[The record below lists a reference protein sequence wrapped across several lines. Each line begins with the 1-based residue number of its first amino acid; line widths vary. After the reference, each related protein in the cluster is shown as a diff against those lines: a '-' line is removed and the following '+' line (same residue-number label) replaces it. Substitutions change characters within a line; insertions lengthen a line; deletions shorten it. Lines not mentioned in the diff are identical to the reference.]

1 METTMDNEL
10 DWNDSMLGML
20 GAVTLAGFLTSCAWL
35 LNSL

>member
-1 METTMDNEL
+1 MNNDL

-20 GAVTLAGFLTSCAWL
+20 GAITLASFLSTCAWL

>member
-1 METTMDNEL
+1 MDNDF

-20 GAVTLAGFLTSCAWL
+20 GAITLASFLSTCAWL